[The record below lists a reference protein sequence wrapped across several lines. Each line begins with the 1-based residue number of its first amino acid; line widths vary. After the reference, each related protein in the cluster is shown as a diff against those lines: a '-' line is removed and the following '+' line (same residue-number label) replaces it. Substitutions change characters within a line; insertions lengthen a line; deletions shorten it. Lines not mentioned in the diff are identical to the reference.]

1 MMKTRTRDIVQLAEL
16 ATLVVGVGGV
26 FLMVGHRDADL
37 SHLSADVVKASHNIE
52 ELSNIARDLAS
63 ANVRSEQR
71 LDDISRRLD
80 LLERNR

>member
-1 MMKTRTRDIVQLAEL
+1 
-16 ATLVVGVGGV
+16 
-26 FLMVGHRDADL
+26 ADL